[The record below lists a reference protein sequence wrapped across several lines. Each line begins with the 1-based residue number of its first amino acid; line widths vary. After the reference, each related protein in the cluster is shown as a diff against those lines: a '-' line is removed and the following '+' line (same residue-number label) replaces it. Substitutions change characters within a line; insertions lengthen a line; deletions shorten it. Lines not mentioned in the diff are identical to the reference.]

1 MKKDYGKKMKEN
13 NQPYKKIGNSIKSH
27 LRIIIGAVIIL
38 VILFTIGTVIKNKK
52 AKVAEQPVAVV
63 ESGPLTIS
71 ITESGVTRNKEQ
83 TVIKSK
89 VPGRKTIVWIIEEG
103 IIVKEG
109 DLLVELDSSDLVEN
123 QLERQIG
130 VENGEASLIQARE
143 NLAIVKNQAEA
154 DVEKAELDLKF
165 AEMDLKK
172 YEEGEYPQSL
182 QKAETD
188 ITIAEEELQ
197 RSEDQLAWSKQLM
210 EEGYVTRTELQADE
224 LSAKRNRINLELAKG
239 KLDLLKKYTHDQ
251 ELSKLQSDHKQAIMA
266 LERTKRKATA
276 NIIQAEAGLRAK
288 ESEYTQMKKKL
299 EDLMTE
305 IADCRITASSAGM
318 AVYATGGSN
327 PWHRREP
334 LEIGQEVSERQEL
347 IYLPTSDKMIAQ
359 ISVQEASR
367 SKISEGMPTIVRID
381 AIPGQVFEGRINKIG
396 ILPDATQSWLNPDL
410 KVYMCDI
417 EILDSHK
424 DMRPGMNCQIEIIIE
439 EIRDAMY
446 VPIQC
451 VLRVDN
457 KPTVF
462 VKRGKSFK
470 PQPVEIGLDNNR
482 MIHIIGGLQNGD
494 EVMLAPPLEAGS
506 KPEGNGSTQL
516 ATKPAI
522 QEDAP
527 EAEKKRQGNVSDSER
542 RRPDRK
548 NSGDSTPRGQGKR
561 NGQ

>member
-1 MKKDYGKKMKEN
+1 MKEN
-13 NQPYKKIGNSIKSH
+13 KQPYKKIGNSIMSH
-27 LRIIIGAVIIL
+27 LRIIIGAVIVL
-38 VILFTIGTVIKNKK
+38 VILFTISTVRKNKK
-52 AKVAEQPVAVV
+52 AKVSGQPVAVV

-71 ITESGVTRNKEQ
+71 ITESGVTRNKERA
-83 TVIKSK
+83 VIKSK
-89 VPGRKTIVWIIEEG
+89 VPGRKTVVWIIEEG
-103 IIVKEG
+103 VTVKEG

-154 DVEKAELDLKF
+154 DVEKAQLDLKF

-197 RSEDQLAWSKQLM
+197 RSEDQLAWSKQLV

-224 LSAKRNRINLELAKG
+224 LSAKRNRINLDLVKG
-239 KLDLLKKYTHDQ
+239 KLELLKKYTHDQ
-251 ELSKLQSDHKQAIMA
+251 ELSKLQSDNKQAIMA
-266 LERTKRKATA
+266 LERIKRKATA

-288 ESEYTQMKKKL
+288 DSEYTQMKKKL

-305 IADCRITASSAGM
+305 IADCRITAPSDGM
-318 AVYATGGSN
+318 AVYATGGNN
-327 PWHRREP
+327 PWHQREP
-334 LEIGQEVSERQEL
+334 LDVGQEVSERQEL

-381 AIPGQVFEGRINKIG
+381 AIPGEVFEGRINKIG

-462 VKRGKSFK
+462 VKSKNGFK

-494 EVMLAPPLEAGS
+494 AVMLAPPLEAGS
-506 KPEGNGSTQL
+506 KPEGNGNAQL
-516 ATKPAI
+516 KTKPAV

-527 EAEKKRQGNVSDSER
+527 EVEKKRQGAASDSER

-548 NSGDSTPRGQGKR
+548 NSGDTPPRGQGKR